1 MRAIFNGKRLSSFW
15 LAPPNVNLVD
25 TRSLIAHMRAF
36 SRRCPRFHVVMGD
49 FRHLFHQIAVHPELR
64 CHFGLAYSDS
74 AGNSQCYLWR
84 TLPMGWSYSPFIA
97 QSYAWSVIAHRNP
110 NQESLFV
117 EEALRGAQLPTL
129 LPSRQGGFATVY
141 YDNFLLVTPS
151 ETEANEF
158 AKRMHQTCKTF
169 SVIVKPGSFRE
180 LNPDQVR
187 REGFEYLGVHF
198 GVDDYGLTWHC
209 GKSKSW
215 FHQDPVLPACPSP
228 RRAAQ
233 YAGRILFALNCGARP
248 LCGCKRGRSAIRLL
262 SAIGRTAA
270 SVGWDGPLDLSRAD
284 RLTLEALWSYAITR
298 HLDPERDWMYPSSAV
313 GTPDF
318 VIATDASSSGLGYE
332 LFRWRDDRLEQVLDS
347 TGRPL
352 VWLSEGFHPD
362 DVRHIYLKEM
372 EAATRGLE
380 ATFASFPEARNVI
393 LVTDNTA
400 VAWGLRY
407 GFTSNA
413 VGRRMLERVSHLL
426 PRARVIQVVSA
437 DNVTD
442 CHSRLM
448 INAAEYADRFV
459 RMQTAIRCALA
470 GWRCGLPV
478 PGPHADT
485 GLRHAPPLDEAFELW
500 DDLMP

>member
-49 FRHLFHQIAVHPELR
+49 FRHWFHQIAVHPELR
-64 CHFGLAYSDS
+64 RHFGLAYSDS

-187 REGFEYLGVHF
+187 RDGFDYLGVHF

-248 LCGCKRGRSAIRLL
+248 LCGCERGRSAIRLL

-318 VIATDASSSGLGYE
+318 VIATDASSSVLGYE
-332 LFRWRDDRLEQVLDS
+332 LFRWHE
-347 TGRPL
+347 RPP
-352 VWLSEGFHPD
+352 G
-362 DVRHIYLKEM
+362 
-372 EAATRGLE
+372 AG
-380 ATFASFPEARNVI
+380 
-393 LVTDNTA
+393 
-400 VAWGLRY
+400 
-407 GFTSNA
+407 
-413 VGRRMLERVSHLL
+413 
-426 PRARVIQVVSA
+426 
-437 DNVTD
+437 
-442 CHSRLM
+442 
-448 INAAEYADRFV
+448 
-459 RMQTAIRCALA
+459 A
-470 GWRCGLPV
+470 GWQWPTLGLAVRGFPS
-478 PGPHADT
+478 
-485 GLRHAPPLDEAFELW
+485 R
-500 DDLMP
+500 